1 MSSRDSSI
9 QKMLGDPE
17 MRVKLI
23 NPSGDCFYEV
33 FTSSDTLNGNIKV
46 TRYFQAIAAAFSIA
60 GSDVRDIET
69 VRSEPDDSAA
79 MALRRTAAMAV
90 NEEAFNNFAMF
101 HEAGLEERN
110 TCTYT
115 TLNKV

>member
-33 FTSSDTLNGNIKV
+33 LTSSDTLNGHIKV
-46 TRYFQAIAAAFSIA
+46 T
-60 GSDVRDIET
+60 
-69 VRSEPDDSAA
+69 
-79 MALRRTAAMAV
+79 
-90 NEEAFNNFAMF
+90 
-101 HEAGLEERN
+101 
-110 TCTYT
+110 
-115 TLNKV
+115 